1 LASGASAD
9 GSLDCGP
16 GSCRYTAR
24 GASVVLMRDSDRF
37 DKADCTA
44 DLVVAPVVAWR
55 ICPGARIV
63 DRVDSYRQGGYAI
76 WLDSGTLKLESVRDA
91 QGDRLWSPQLTPRGA
106 VAATP

>member
-1 LASGASAD
+1 
-9 GSLDCGP
+9 
-16 GSCRYTAR
+16 
-24 GASVVLMRDSDRF
+24 MRDSDRF

-76 WLDSGTLKLESVRDA
+76 WLDAGKLTLESVHEA
-91 QGDRLWSPQLTPRGA
+91 QGDRLWSPRHTPRGM
-106 VAATP
+106 AASQ